1 MVACGLRL
9 KAGLPPGQVCE
20 HWGPGPCRVVR
31 VSPSPSPPVPVSLC
45 PPALGPEGREEP
57 DVGLASEDPS
67 APALLPTGGGLGSS
81 EPGPGTATRRNGAR
95 TSRRKR
101 DVVLSKM
108 VHSVHNHVSND
119 RRFNGAESIKSA
131 WNMGV
136 VKFLLERLKRQL
148 SASPHP
154 RPYTDKE
161 LKGACVAYFLTKRR
175 EYRNAMN
182 PHRSLKER
190 EEKKLRSRRYRLF
203 ASRAAMVRLFSLE
216 DQQLWEGAS
225 EELMSDEE
233 DSPLEPGVWVARS
246 PRFRSPQLTDLCR
259 RLDAS
264 SRHGL
269 RPNRLVG
276 PPSDRLPSLPLPL
289 NFPLPLPPQAEGR
302 PPCIQVKVEGDE

>member
-101 DVVLSKM
+101 DVVLSM